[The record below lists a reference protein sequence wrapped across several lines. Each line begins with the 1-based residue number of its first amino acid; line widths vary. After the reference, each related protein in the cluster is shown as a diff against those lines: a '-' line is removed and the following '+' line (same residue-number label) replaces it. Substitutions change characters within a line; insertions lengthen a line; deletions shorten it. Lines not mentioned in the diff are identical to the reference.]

1 MDRRDGKHMRAVA
14 IENLSRGK
22 NRGLGLNNVV
32 EVVGVDWADGDTFE
46 MVDGKLEK
54 RTNTNE
60 ETI

>member
-1 MDRRDGKHMRAVA
+1 M
-14 IENLSRGK
+14 SRLRVGSLFSGYG
-22 NRGLGLNNVV
+22 GLGLNNVV

-54 RTNTNE
+54 RTNKNE